1 MVSEGSCTIIW
12 TIYFY
17 WISRNAFYFIY
28 FTIFLNILAVI
39 GCFYVVESPRYLFG
53 MEQFEECR
61 KVMMVIAKRNKVS
74 DYEEPTFL
82 DE

>member
-28 FTIFLNILAVI
+28 FTILLNFLAVI
-39 GCFYVVESPRYLFG
+39 GCFYVVESPRYHFG
-53 MEQFEECR
+53 ME
-61 KVMMVIAKRNKVS
+61 
-74 DYEEPTFL
+74 
-82 DE
+82 